1 MKRRSLLAT
10 AALGCASAIGALAAY
25 TAAVNLFTGAAAP
38 LPPLQTKE
46 KKKMRVLI
54 LGASGMVGGEVL
66 RACLASENIEH
77 ITAIVRRPLDSAHA
91 KLSQPIHSDFQNFSA
106 LDLSGFDAC
115 LYCIGAYTGTLG
127 AAEYERV
134 ICGIPAA
141 LAPELRRQSPNI
153 VLCHLSGAGADST
166 EQSTTAFA
174 RLFGKTENYLKS
186 LHFARLHIFR
196 PGYIYPVHA
205 RKEPHAAYTLMRWL
219 YKPFLS
225 HMKNSATTS
234 TQLARAML
242 GVALAAGG
250 KEIYENIDIEKYVG

>member
-1 MKRRSLLAT
+1 
-10 AALGCASAIGALAAY
+10 
-25 TAAVNLFTGAAAP
+25 
-38 LPPLQTKE
+38 
-46 KKKMRVLI
+46 MRVLI

-141 LAPELRRQSPNI
+141 LAPEQKI
-153 VLCHLSGAGADST
+153 
-166 EQSTTAFA
+166 
-174 RLFGKTENYLKS
+174 
-186 LHFARLHIFR
+186 I
-196 PGYIYPVHA
+196 
-205 RKEPHAAYTLMRWL
+205 
-219 YKPFLS
+219 
-225 HMKNSATTS
+225 
-234 TQLARAML
+234 
-242 GVALAAGG
+242 
-250 KEIYENIDIEKYVG
+250 